1 MYISSRRLREG
12 ENMKNRFLV
21 YAGLLAVIAFSGCTG
36 PYTPAPQILPQH
48 VRKIF
53 IKPFV
58 NSTSQYGL
66 EDKLTLAVTNSLIND
81 GRFAV
86 VNNEGDADGVLVG
99 EISKYML
106 QPLTYD
112 VNMVTQ
118 QYKLW
123 ILVNIYFVD
132 RVKNVTLWSEP
143 NLEGIQIYYD
153 ATQPGGMTEE
163 EARQVIWN
171 NMSQDIVRRIVD
183 GFGAVTGISD
193 KKVPNSN

>member
-1 MYISSRRLREG
+1 MYAI
-12 ENMKNRFLV
+12 
-21 YAGLLAVIAFSGCTG
+21 GLAAIVFSGCAG

-53 IKPFV
+53 VKPFV

-66 EDKLTLAVTNSLIND
+66 EDKLTLAVTNELIND

-86 VNNEGDADGVLVG
+86 VNNEEGADGMLVG
-99 EISKYML
+99 EISKYVL

-112 VNMVTQ
+112 ANMVTQ

-132 RVKNVTLWSEP
+132 KVKNVTLWSEP

-153 ATQPGGMTEE
+153 ATQPGGKTEE
-163 EARQVIWN
+163 EAREIIWD
-171 NMSQDIVRRIVD
+171 NMSRDITRRIVD
-183 GFGAVTGISD
+183 GFGSVTGISD